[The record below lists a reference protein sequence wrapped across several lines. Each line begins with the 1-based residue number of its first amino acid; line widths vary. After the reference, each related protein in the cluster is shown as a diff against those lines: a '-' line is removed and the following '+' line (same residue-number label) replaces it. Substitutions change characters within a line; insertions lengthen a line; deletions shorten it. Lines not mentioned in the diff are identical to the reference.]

1 MLSVKFANVAEVE
14 EFFKVVDHCKGKV
27 ELISGEGDRLNIKSK
42 LNQYVSL
49 VKFFSEEAVEQV
61 EVVATEL
68 EDIEK
73 LTDFM
78 MNR

>member
-1 MLSVKFANVAEVE
+1 MLSVKFANVAEAE

-61 EVVATEL
+61 EVFATEL

>member
-1 MLSVKFANVAEVE
+1 MLNVKFSSVTDVDA
-14 EFFKVVDHCKGKV
+14 FFQVVDSCRGKV

-49 VKFFSEEAVEQV
+49 VKIFSEETVGRL
-61 EVVATEL
+61 EVVAAEAT
-68 EDIEK
+68 DMEK
-73 LTDFM
+73 LMNFM

>member
-1 MLSVKFANVAEVE
+1 MMNVKFSSVADVDA
-14 EFFKVVDHCKGKV
+14 FFQVVDSCRGKV

-49 VKFFSEEAVEQV
+49 VKIFSKETVGRL
-61 EVVATEL
+61 EVVAAEAT
-68 EDIEK
+68 DMEK
-73 LTDFM
+73 LMNFM

>member
-1 MLSVKFANVAEVE
+1 MVSVKFANVAEAE

-61 EVVATEL
+61 EVFATEL